1 MHKMEFEG
9 LFKTCYMCSI
19 RNRTTLQIN
28 AAGRFFFFFIK
39 RIVSDQVWQL
49 NANVGVWF
57 GIRGIEDVPLV
68 QISIR
73 ALHCLT
79 YLLQENGKTIKDAPQ
94 HKSITK
100 TVILKQDLKITSKW
114 QKAYKQFKLFTPFMH
129 FRHISKCC
137 GCWQTIYRSQ

>member
-1 MHKMEFEG
+1 M
-9 LFKTCYMCSI
+9 L
-19 RNRTTLQIN
+19 LVD
-28 AAGRFFFFFIK
+28 FFFFFFK

-100 TVILKQDLKITSKW
+100 TVILKQDLKITSK
-114 QKAYKQFKLFTPFMH
+114 
-129 FRHISKCC
+129 
-137 GCWQTIYRSQ
+137 